1 MRIIISWILGL
12 LGPSDDG
19 DRRLA
24 GLSVGLT
31 QGLAFASGILGLI
44 LAPLPIIGLI
54 LPMVA
59 ITLGAIAM
67 AIAIAGNQSRR
78 IAAIGLILGLV
89 GALINLVVL
98 IRLFS

>member
-1 MRIIISWILGL
+1 MRIISWILGL

-19 DRRLA
+19 DRRLE

-54 LPMVA
+54 LPLVA

-67 AIAIAGNQSRR
+67 AIAGNRPRR
-78 IAAIGLILGLV
+78 IAAIGLILGLA
-89 GALINLVVL
+89 GALINLVVS
-98 IRLFS
+98 IRLLS